1 MRELLQITGDIKEV
15 YRIIDNK
22 KKEVIQ
28 AILDMF
34 ICEWFTQ
41 SKFRK
46 GTKWNSTT
54 QQDKNNVQRNL
65 RQKIAQKI

>member
-34 ICEWFTQ
+34 ICEWFT
-41 SKFRK
+41 
-46 GTKWNSTT
+46 
-54 QQDKNNVQRNL
+54 
-65 RQKIAQKI
+65 